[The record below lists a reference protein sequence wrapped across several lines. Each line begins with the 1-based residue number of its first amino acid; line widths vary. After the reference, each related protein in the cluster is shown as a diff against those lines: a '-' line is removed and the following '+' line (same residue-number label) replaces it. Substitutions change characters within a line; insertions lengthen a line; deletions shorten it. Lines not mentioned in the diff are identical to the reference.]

1 MKSPKILVIIVII
14 VVASLPKLGHFN
26 YFFAQYTVVVQATVL
41 NETNY

>member
-14 VVASLPKLGHFN
+14 VVASIPNLGHFN
-26 YFFAQYTVVVQATVL
+26 YCFAQYTVVVQATVL